1 MEEQGLNSGGDDSN
15 EYYMSFT
22 DIAMLLLVF
31 FIYLYSISSINQSTI
46 EQASN
51 MIKES
56 LGFEDNTQT
65 TIEEVESSTVY
76 TENMPKKTDLDNE
89 MMISLNQDVL
99 FVPGSATIKPA
110 GKIYLEKLAEIL
122 SFQNVLIIIEGH
134 TDSDPINTYTFPS
147 NWHLSAVRSSAV
159 CKIFEE
165 SGIPSSRLKAV
176 GYGQSRPLVENTD
189 SASKKKNRRVE
200 IYLKPI
206 EEGFE

>member
-1 MEEQGLNSGGDDSN
+1 MEEQGLNSGGDDGN

-89 MMISLNQDVL
+89 MMISLNPYLTNIKIIL
-99 FVPGSATIKPA
+99 FIQ
-110 GKIYLEKLAEIL
+110 I
-122 SFQNVLIIIEGH
+122 
-134 TDSDPINTYTFPS
+134 
-147 NWHLSAVRSSAV
+147 
-159 CKIFEE
+159 
-165 SGIPSSRLKAV
+165 
-176 GYGQSRPLVENTD
+176 
-189 SASKKKNRRVE
+189 
-200 IYLKPI
+200 
-206 EEGFE
+206 